1 MGKNTSEFH
10 AGRWS
15 WLPGQG
21 CGLQSWYSIADPT
34 QGKPPFLGSGFVHVL
49 FLILKPNS
57 QSLEQEDQAPQKDQ
71 PPLIIRAE
79 VLPVLRRSSTRAS
92 RKTNKTPHNH
102 KLISCWDF
110 KKGFS
115 SWIKSGFICLG
126 KSVCWKPLARVLFHR
141 VTAKLDTKWNLYTHK
156 LSLLITLKNDLSGQQ
171 IVAVEAV
178 PSGHCLVSQQ

>member
-1 MGKNTSEFH
+1 MGHYNSFTKNKGKIPQIKKKKKSSLEILIFLFFFFCGSTIKMGKKTSEFH
-10 AGRWS
+10 AERWS

-92 RKTNKTPHNH
+92 RKTNKTPRHH
-102 KLISCWDF
+102 KSISCWAF
-110 KKGFS
+110 KNGFS
-115 SWIKSGFICLG
+115 SLIKSGFVCPGEEFLLKALS
-126 KSVCWKPLARVLFHR
+126 KSF
-141 VTAKLDTKWNLYTHK
+141 
-156 LSLLITLKNDLSGQQ
+156 
-171 IVAVEAV
+171 V
-178 PSGHCLVSQQ
+178 PQGYS

>member
-1 MGKNTSEFH
+1 MHHDALHWMEHQTFLKQRIATSHHATSFRECGCVTRWAEVKPKSALKITYMGHYNSFKKISKVPQTEKKKKKGSLEILIFCCCCSTIKIWENTSEFH

-21 CGLQSWYSIADPT
+21 WGLQSWYSIADPT

-49 FLILKPNS
+49 FLILKPSS

-92 RKTNKTPHNH
+92 RKTNKTP
-102 KLISCWDF
+102 
-110 KKGFS
+110 
-115 SWIKSGFICLG
+115 
-126 KSVCWKPLARVLFHR
+126 
-141 VTAKLDTKWNLYTHK
+141 
-156 LSLLITLKNDLSGQQ
+156 
-171 IVAVEAV
+171 
-178 PSGHCLVSQQ
+178 

>member
-1 MGKNTSEFH
+1 MGKNISAFH
-10 AGRWS
+10 AQRCS

-21 CGLQSWYSIADPT
+21 WGLQSWYSIADPT

-49 FLILKPNS
+49 FLTLKPNS

-92 RKTNKTPHNH
+92 RKTNKTPQDH
-102 KLISCWDF
+102 KLITCWNS

-115 SWIKSGFICLG
+115 SLIKSGFVCPREEFLLKALS
-126 KSVCWKPLARVLFHR
+126 KSFFPQGYR
-141 VTAKLDTKWNLYTHK
+141 
-156 LSLLITLKNDLSGQQ
+156 
-171 IVAVEAV
+171 
-178 PSGHCLVSQQ
+178 